1 MLVATLCV
9 AWATNAQ
16 NLGDYRFSTG
26 TDASKWITLT
36 SNTNLLG
43 TGNAD
48 GRASS
53 LQNIGFTFPFGEGSY
68 TQFSVNSDGNLRL
81 GSTVTG
87 TSNYTTPFS
96 STNSNSNGPKINFLG
111 CDGYFADSIH
121 YVYAENTV
129 DANDDSLLVVEF
141 CLGTYTTATRYQ
153 RYKWQVHLYPN
164 GDITAVIA
172 ATAPVLTPAVANQ
185 KGLCYS
191 PTNGVVIGP
200 GNQHYCFHNGS
211 TIAWPVNTWPAP
223 NTYYTFVRNYT
234 CTMPS
239 AITLHNVGT
248 TTATLSFTP
257 TGTATT
263 WIASISPAIMGMSSY
278 PTNDTM
284 ASLMFLTPNTEYM
297 VRVRTLCG
305 AGDTSNAQYFTFHTR
320 CTALT
325 AADLPYTED
334 FEDYGSGSSY
344 PINSCWFKGTNNST
358 AYPYPYS
365 TNAITGSR
373 SLYFYSYR
381 PSSATAAQYY
391 CYAALPELD
400 ASVDVSS
407 LTLRFNS
414 RRYSSTTSTY
424 HSLIQVGVMSD
435 PEDTSTFELV
445 QVVDMTSQAALA
457 VQANDIDFSS
467 YTGTGKYIA
476 LFSPVVETT
485 TTAYNYIYIDDIEL
499 LPTPTCF
506 RPTNVTASNI
516 TTTEATITWTP
527 DATNGNNF
535 VVAYGMGNDPAT
547 MPQIA
552 VTGDSVRLT
561 GLNHSST
568 YNVYVKAICDTND
581 QSEFSIAGT
590 FNTACAAVSLPFSE
604 DFDSYTTSTTS
615 TTGVEPNCWTIA
627 HKDVTWSLASNNP
640 QIYYGSSNA
649 HSGNY
654 SLRLYY
660 RCIYALPEM
669 DANINELRMTFWVK
683 QTSSN
688 YRLVVGVMDN
698 LSDETSFVPIDT
710 IICSSTSASEE
721 HVVNF
726 NGYTGTGRFIAFRN
740 INGPSTSYSYSYNYI
755 DDVLVEQ
762 VAPPVPVCVPT
773 TWTTGDSTGNGYYT
787 PVNNYYKYT
796 LTETLI
802 TAEEIGGPMRIDT
815 ISYHY
820 MHSSPM
826 TDKTDVTIWLQPT
839 TKTEFSSTSD
849 IDLLDS
855 SIAVQVFSGA
865 MNFSQGWNDI
875 VLPEPYFLDGTSNLM
890 VIVDD
895 NSNDYNS
902 NSHKFSTAACTGY
915 KTITWYSDSQ
925 NPDPVTGNNSVTES
939 AFSGSKTR
947 YQYRVR
953 MALKG
958 CDLSTCRKPNDL
970 AVSNIT
976 ATSATLNWSDNND
989 GATYTV
995 VNLADSTIIYSGV
1008 TAGNLTMNN
1017 LTPETSY
1024 ALGVY
1029 ANCSADDSSFMTTVS
1044 FATPASCVVPTNF
1057 VCSGFTTTTATLTW
1071 VDNNSNATYTIY
1083 NMNDSSVVATG
1094 INGYTYTVSGLT
1106 ANTSYTFGLVANCS
1120 ADDVSGVVTTS
1131 VYTGYCQPTP
1141 TSMDGDGIVNVS
1153 FGGMTNTNHP
1163 TSAGYADYTSMSG
1176 TVPAGTTATVNIT
1189 YSTSYSYGTIIW
1201 VDWNNNMVFDGDEV
1215 AYVGE
1220 SDDDDPTTLTATF
1233 SIPASQAPGSYRM
1246 RIVGADSYFDSYTSS
1261 IAAAANANPCA
1272 SYSWGVAEDYTL
1284 TVTAMPNCLPV
1295 TNLTAEATTYNVT
1308 LNWSDDNNTGATY
1321 TVYNM
1326 SDTSVVATGITG
1338 YTYNVTGLTANTQ
1351 YTFAVVANCSADDAS
1366 DPTTVTVST
1375 LCTTFSLPFTEDF
1388 AASSSSR
1395 ACWTLDYPES
1405 SNAITYVTL
1414 NGNDML
1420 RFSSYSYASDYNQYA
1435 YSPILTPTPGT
1446 DSMGIRIRYA
1456 TYGSS
1461 DQLWFGYRTADTND
1475 YVWSES
1481 YTTSGSSDM
1490 QYFTATVPGNTVQL
1504 GFHYY
1509 GSYAYYAWID
1519 SVDVWEYAT
1528 PEPPTPVCVPITW
1541 TTGDST
1547 GNGYYT
1553 PVNDYYKYTLSETII
1568 TAEEI
1573 GGPMRIDT
1581 ISYHYMYSTPM
1592 SSKTDVTIWLQP
1604 TTKSAFSSSS
1614 DIDLLD
1620 SSIAV
1625 QIFSDSMNFSQ
1636 GWNDIALPVP
1646 YFFDGTT
1653 NLMVIVDDNS
1663 NDYDGSSYKF
1673 STANCTG
1680 YKTISWYSD
1689 SQNPDPVNG
1698 NNSLTESAFTG
1709 SKAYYQ
1715 YRVRMALK
1723 GCDMITCH
1731 KPTIT
1736 SVTYDDE
1743 SAVIYFAASDGG
1755 NYIATLTDGT
1765 TTSTVTTNDP
1775 MASFNNLLSNTV
1787 YTFSVRTICGNGDT
1801 SMAAVTEFRTNCGA
1815 TLALPY
1821 TEDFSGYDNLPSYP
1835 YYGPSVTP
1843 SCWDYYSNG
1852 TNTVETSTTS
1862 AYYGGVSQYTS
1873 TGSYGCI
1880 EANNPYLYMPIQ
1892 LTGANVTS
1900 STYLNYGI
1908 QRGSVKYAVLPAF
1921 AQALNGLQISF
1932 DYKMSSTYSSTGAAA
1947 TLELGYVTGDT
1958 STFQSI
1964 QSYQATT
1971 TLQHVTDL
1979 NLSTLAASA
1988 PAGAR
1993 LAFKFSGVHN
2003 GTGTSS
2009 YSNVALGI
2017 DNILVETLP
2026 TCSRVTN
2033 LAVSNVDINSVTLT
2047 WNDTL
2052 NTGATYTVYDMAD
2065 TSVVAT
2071 GITATTYTVTGL
2083 TSNTQYTFGVMANCS
2098 ATDNSSMATVSTRTS
2113 CDVYQLPFTEDFSA
2127 NLISDP
2133 CWRGATNTAENIFA
2147 GAPLILTTPS
2157 WSYASSVRDG
2167 IAAGHYYKNVYGS
2180 SVKSWMITPAI
2191 DLSTVTTAQLS
2202 FDVALTDYSNAA
2214 LPDANGDT
2222 NTSQAFMVIVSPDG
2236 GNTWSAANATVW
2248 QNVGGDYTYASLAD
2262 TVYQNK
2268 VINLDQY
2275 VGDTIK
2281 IAFYAQSLWSGGD
2294 NDLHLDNISV
2304 TGESLVQPGLH
2315 VTVASADSTMGTT
2328 IPAPGTYDFY
2338 EGDTMYFLAV
2348 ANPGYQFVNWTATSF
2363 GVTDTSTINPI
2374 YSVLSANMI
2383 DMNVTLTANFEPVGN
2398 TCNVTIYAEDEY
2410 GDGWNGNTITIMQGT
2425 NTVGS
2430 YSMPDQGM
2438 SNTRVYDTVTFAVQA
2453 GIPVSF
2459 GWTTGSWASEV
2470 SFSILDGSGSAVYSC
2485 TDGDDL
2491 SDVVFFTLS
2500 DPCPTCAGVQNLAV
2514 SNITTNSATLVW
2526 TSDNNNATYTVYD
2539 MSDTSVIASGLT
2551 AQTYTITGLSFETN
2565 YQFGVAVNCSA
2576 TESSSIATVNAFTGY
2591 CLPNPTSVDNSGIT
2605 SVSFGGMTN
2614 TTHPTSAMY
2623 ANYSSMSGNVP
2634 AGTTATVDITY
2645 ATGYTYGTIIWVD
2658 WDNSLTF
2665 DGNEVVYV
2673 GQSESTNPTTLTATF
2688 EIPATQALGSYRMRI
2703 LGSDS
2708 YFDSYTGS
2716 IAAAANANP
2725 CGSYSYGVAEDY
2737 TLNVTSMPSC
2747 LPINGLTATATYNSV
2762 TLSWI
2767 DTNNTGATYTVYDMS
2782 DTSVLASGLTATTYT
2797 ATGLNSNSDY
2807 VFGVASNCSS
2817 TESSYITNVSFH
2829 TEMAPIMCGTDLAS
2843 IYVNADSATGN
2854 TSYMPGYSLYNYS
2867 YTEVIVPASRLTGLG
2882 EIKGMAFEVANFNAS
2897 AGQKFDNCEIYL
2909 MHTNATSL
2917 SDGFIQDSNNFQ
2929 LVYSGTLNYESAGWR
2944 NVTFDNSFMYNGLSN
2959 VVVAVRR
2966 NHGSWTS
2973 GSSFVA
2979 YTDSVQVARYVYRD
2993 ASAYTI
2999 GEITGGT
3006 ATTTVP
3012 LYRLIG
3018 CESTLP
3024 APVTI
3029 NIASDNTTMGTTLPA
3044 PGTYT
3049 YNVGDSVSAAA
3060 VANPGYHFTYW
3071 VISFGILSDT
3081 IPFSSY
3087 SDVIPAFV
3095 SGMTL
3100 NLTAHFAAN
3109 QYTVTASPNSPMMGT
3124 VTGSGTYS
3132 HGSTATL
3139 TAVPTTNTHFV
3150 QWNDGD
3156 THATRTIV
3164 VTSDTAF
3171 TATFAYNPVTVT
3183 LINANPTMGTT
3194 NPVPGT
3200 YTFNLG
3206 DSIEALATA
3215 NTGYHFAYWALNMA
3229 GATDTIMD
3237 NPIGEVIPNLPMFA
3251 GMNFTVTANFAP
3263 NQYTLTV
3270 AANDNAMG
3278 TVTGSGTYNYLDTV
3292 TITATPANH
3301 CLFVQWNDGNT
3312 NAVRDVVVTGDATY
3326 TATFQALPQYELT
3339 LTADPTDGG
3348 TMTGAGLYYAGET
3361 VTIVATPNDGYH
3373 FLGWALEESTD
3384 FDYIIFTH
3392 DPTYTFT
3399 MYEQNTHF
3407 YALFE
3412 EDQIPATVT
3421 VTINNAD
3428 WGYVLINGVQTNN
3441 YEGFVGDSITLIAVA
3456 NEGFHFVDWGDLF
3469 GGDTL
3474 TLVISTPDMY
3484 VTCNFAENVGIDDV
3498 VEDNTIIYS
3507 ENSNIVVRG
3516 AEMQTIRVFDVIG
3529 RLVAQRNAAAVEET
3543 IQMPATGVYLVKIG
3557 DRPARRVVVRK

>member
-1 MLVATLCV
+1 MLVAALCV

-16 NLGDYRFSTG
+16 NLAEYRFSTG

-36 SNTNLLG
+36 TDTNLLG
-43 TGNAD
+43 TGYVD
-48 GRASS
+48 SRASS
-53 LQNIGFTFPFGEGSY
+53 LLNIGFAFPYGDSSY

-87 TSNYTTPFS
+87 TGNYTTPFS
-96 STNSNSNGPKINFLG
+96 STNSNSNGPKINFFG
-111 CDGYFADSIH
+111 CDGYFLDSIH

-129 DANDDSLLVVEF
+129 DANNDSLLVVEF
-141 CLGTYTTATRYQ
+141 CLGTYTTSTRYQ

-164 GDITAVIA
+164 GNIVVAYA
-172 ATAPVLTPAVANQ
+172 ATAPVMAPAVAHQ
-185 KGLCYS
+185 KGFCINS
-191 PTNGVVIGP
+191 TNGMVIGP
-200 GNQHYCFHNGS
+200 DNQYYCFHNGS
-211 TIAWPVNTWPAP
+211 TIAWAANTWPAP
-223 NTYYTFVRNYT
+223 NTFYTFTPTNST

-239 AITLHNVGT
+239 AITLHDVGT
-248 TTATLSFTP
+248 TTATLSLTP
-257 TGTATT
+257 SCTSST
-263 WIASISPAIMGMSSY
+263 WIAYITPAVMGMSSY
-278 PTNDTM
+278 PITDTM
-284 ASLMFLTPNTEYM
+284 ASLMFLTPNTDYM

-305 AGDTSNAQYFTFHTR
+305 VGDTSNAQYFTFHTR
-320 CTALT
+320 CADIT

-334 FEDYGSGSSY
+334 FSGHS
-344 PINSCWFKGTNNST
+344 NMQ
-358 AYPYPYS
+358 AYPYYGPSVTPHCWDFYSNGTNTVETSGTSVYYGGVAQYTSTSSYGCIEANNPYLYMPIQLTGASVTS
-365 TNAITGSR
+365 TTYLNYGIQRGSVKYAVLPAITP
-373 SLYFYSYR
+373 SLNGLQISFDYKMSSAY
-381 PSSATAAQYY
+381 SATAA
-391 CYAALPELD
+391 AATLELGY
-400 ASVDVSS
+400 V
-407 LTLRFNS
+407 T
-414 RRYSSTTSTY
+414 
-424 HSLIQVGVMSD
+424 G
-435 PEDTSTFELV
+435 DTSTFQSMQSYQAVTTLQHVIELNLA
-445 QVVDMTSQAALA
+445 TLAASAPAGARLA
-457 VQANDIDFSS
+457 FKFSGVHNGTGTSS
-467 YTGTGKYIA
+467 YSNVSVG
-476 LFSPVVETT
+476 
-485 TTAYNYIYIDDIEL
+485 IDNILIEM
-499 LPTPTCF
+499 LPTCS
-506 RPTNVTASNI
+506 RI
-516 TTTEATITWTP
+516 T
-527 DATNGNNF
+527 
-535 VVAYGMGNDPAT
+535 
-547 MPQIA
+547 
-552 VTGDSVRLT
+552 
-561 GLNHSST
+561 
-568 YNVYVKAICDTND
+568 
-581 QSEFSIAGT
+581 
-590 FNTACAAVSLPFSE
+590 
-604 DFDSYTTSTTS
+604 
-615 TTGVEPNCWTIA
+615 
-627 HKDVTWSLASNNP
+627 
-640 QIYYGSSNA
+640 
-649 HSGNY
+649 
-654 SLRLYY
+654 
-660 RCIYALPEM
+660 
-669 DANINELRMTFWVK
+669 
-683 QTSSN
+683 
-688 YRLVVGVMDN
+688 
-698 LSDETSFVPIDT
+698 
-710 IICSSTSASEE
+710 
-721 HVVNF
+721 
-726 NGYTGTGRFIAFRN
+726 
-740 INGPSTSYSYSYNYI
+740 
-755 DDVLVEQ
+755 
-762 VAPPVPVCVPT
+762 
-773 TWTTGDSTGNGYYT
+773 
-787 PVNNYYKYT
+787 
-796 LTETLI
+796 
-802 TAEEIGGPMRIDT
+802 
-815 ISYHY
+815 
-820 MHSSPM
+820 
-826 TDKTDVTIWLQPT
+826 
-839 TKTEFSSTSD
+839 
-849 IDLLDS
+849 
-855 SIAVQVFSGA
+855 
-865 MNFSQGWNDI
+865 
-875 VLPEPYFLDGTSNLM
+875 
-890 VIVDD
+890 
-895 NSNDYNS
+895 
-902 NSHKFSTAACTGY
+902 
-915 KTITWYSDSQ
+915 
-925 NPDPVTGNNSVTES
+925 
-939 AFSGSKTR
+939 
-947 YQYRVR
+947 
-953 MALKG
+953 
-958 CDLSTCRKPNDL
+958 DL
-970 AVSNIT
+970 AVSNVDIN
-976 ATSATLNWSDNND
+976 S
-989 GATYTV
+989 
-995 VNLADSTIIYSGV
+995 
-1008 TAGNLTMNN
+1008 
-1017 LTPETSY
+1017 
-1024 ALGVY
+1024 
-1029 ANCSADDSSFMTTVS
+1029 
-1044 FATPASCVVPTNF
+1044 
-1057 VCSGFTTTTATLTW
+1057 ATLTW
-1071 VDNNSNATYTIY
+1071 
-1083 NMNDSSVVATG
+1083 ND
-1094 INGYTYTVSGLT
+1094 
-1106 ANTSYTFGLVANCS
+1106 
-1120 ADDVSGVVTTS
+1120 
-1131 VYTGYCQPTP
+1131 
-1141 TSMDGDGIVNVS
+1141 
-1153 FGGMTNTNHP
+1153 
-1163 TSAGYADYTSMSG
+1163 
-1176 TVPAGTTATVNIT
+1176 
-1189 YSTSYSYGTIIW
+1189 
-1201 VDWNNNMVFDGDEV
+1201 
-1215 AYVGE
+1215 
-1220 SDDDDPTTLTATF
+1220 TL
-1233 SIPASQAPGSYRM
+1233 
-1246 RIVGADSYFDSYTSS
+1246 
-1261 IAAAANANPCA
+1261 
-1272 SYSWGVAEDYTL
+1272 
-1284 TVTAMPNCLPV
+1284 
-1295 TNLTAEATTYNVT
+1295 
-1308 LNWSDDNNTGATY
+1308 NTGATY
-1321 TVYNM
+1321 TVYDM
-1326 SDTSVVATGITG
+1326 ADTSVVATGITAT
-1338 YTYNVTGLTANTQ
+1338 TYVVTGLTSNTQ
-1351 YTFAVVANCSADDAS
+1351 YTFGVMANCSATDNS
-1366 DPTTVTVST
+1366 PITTVST
-1375 LCTTFSLPFTEDF
+1375 RTNCDVFQLPFTE
-1388 AASSSSR
+1388 
-1395 ACWTLDYPES
+1395 
-1405 SNAITYVTL
+1405 
-1414 NGNDML
+1414 
-1420 RFSSYSYASDYNQYA
+1420 
-1435 YSPILTPTPGT
+1435 
-1446 DSMGIRIRYA
+1446 
-1456 TYGSS
+1456 
-1461 DQLWFGYRTADTND
+1461 
-1475 YVWSES
+1475 
-1481 YTTSGSSDM
+1481 
-1490 QYFTATVPGNTVQL
+1490 
-1504 GFHYY
+1504 
-1509 GSYAYYAWID
+1509 
-1519 SVDVWEYAT
+1519 
-1528 PEPPTPVCVPITW
+1528 
-1541 TTGDST
+1541 
-1547 GNGYYT
+1547 
-1553 PVNDYYKYTLSETII
+1553 
-1568 TAEEI
+1568 
-1573 GGPMRIDT
+1573 
-1581 ISYHYMYSTPM
+1581 
-1592 SSKTDVTIWLQP
+1592 
-1604 TTKSAFSSSS
+1604 
-1614 DIDLLD
+1614 
-1620 SSIAV
+1620 
-1625 QIFSDSMNFSQ
+1625 NFSAYT
-1636 GWNDIALPVP
+1636 GLP
-1646 YFFDGTT
+1646 T
-1653 NLMVIVDDNS
+1653 
-1663 NDYDGSSYKF
+1663 
-1673 STANCTG
+1673 
-1680 YKTISWYSD
+1680 
-1689 SQNPDPVNG
+1689 
-1698 NNSLTESAFTG
+1698 
-1709 SKAYYQ
+1709 
-1715 YRVRMALK
+1715 
-1723 GCDMITCH
+1723 
-1731 KPTIT
+1731 
-1736 SVTYDDE
+1736 
-1743 SAVIYFAASDGG
+1743 
-1755 NYIATLTDGT
+1755 
-1765 TTSTVTTNDP
+1765 
-1775 MASFNNLLSNTV
+1775 
-1787 YTFSVRTICGNGDT
+1787 
-1801 SMAAVTEFRTNCGA
+1801 
-1815 TLALPY
+1815 
-1821 TEDFSGYDNLPSYP
+1821 YP

-1843 SCWDYYSNG
+1843 FCWDYYSNG

-1862 AYYGGVSQYTS
+1862 AYYGGVAQYTS
-1873 TGSYGCI
+1873 TSSYGCI

-1921 AQALNGLQISF
+1921 AQSLNGLQISF
-1932 DYKMSSTYSSTGAAA
+1932 DYKMSTAYSATASAA
-1947 TLELGYVTGDT
+1947 TLELGYITGDT
-1958 STFQSI
+1958 STFQSM
-1964 QSYQATT
+1964 QSYQAVT
-1971 TLQHVTDL
+1971 TLQHVIEL
-1979 NLSTLAASA
+1979 NLATLAASA

-2009 YSNVALGI
+2009 YSNVSVGI
-2017 DNILVETLP
+2017 DNILIEMLP
-2026 TCSRVTN
+2026 TCSRITD
-2033 LAVSNVDINSVTLT
+2033 LAVSNVDINSATLT

-2071 GITATTYTVTGL
+2071 GITATTYVVTGL

-2113 CDVYQLPFTEDFSA
+2113 CDAYQLPFTEDFSA
-2127 NLISDP
+2127 NLSSNL
-2133 CWRGATNTAENIFA
+2133 CWRGATGTTAAQVFA
-2147 GAPLILTTPS
+2147 GASLNLTTPN
-2157 WSYASSVRDG
+2157 WSYVSSTRDG
-2167 IAAGHYYKNVYGS
+2167 LAGGHYYKNVYGTS
-2180 SVKSWMITPAI
+2180 IKSWIITPAI
-2191 DLSTVTTAQLS
+2191 DLSTVSTAQLS
-2202 FDVALTDYSNAA
+2202 FDVALTDYNNAA
-2214 LPDANGDT
+2214 LPDENGDT
-2222 NTSQAFMVIVSPDG
+2222 NTSQAFMVIVSTDG
-2236 GNTWSAANATVW
+2236 GNTWSASNATVW

-2268 VINLDQY
+2268 VISLNQY

-2281 IAFYAQSLWSGGD
+2281 IAFYCQSLWSGGD

-2315 VTVASADSTMGTT
+2315 VTVASADTTMGTT
-2328 IPAPGTYDFY
+2328 VPAPGTYDFY

-2374 YSVLSANMI
+2374 YSVLSANII

-2425 NTVGS
+2425 DTVGS

-2438 SNTRVYDTVTFAVQA
+2438 SSTRVYDTVTFAVQA

-2514 SNITTNSATLVW
+2514 SNLTTNSATLVW

-2708 YFDSYTGS
+2708 YFDSYTSS

-2737 TLNVTSMPSC
+2737 TLIVTSMPSC

-2829 TEMAPIMCGTDLAS
+2829 TEMDPIMCGTDLAS

-2882 EIKGMAFEVANFNAS
+2882 EIKGMAFEVADFNAS

-3109 QYTVTASPNSPMMGT
+3109 QYTVTASPNSPVMGT

-3139 TAVPTTNTHFV
+3139 TAVPAANTHFV

-3156 THATRTIV
+3156 TNATRTIV
-3164 VTSDTAF
+3164 VTSDTTF
-3171 TATFAYNPVTVT
+3171 TATFAFNPVTVT

-3206 DSIEALATA
+3206 DSIGALATA

-3270 AANDNAMG
+3270 AANDNTMG

-3326 TATFQALPQYELT
+3326 TATFQAEPQYEVT
-3339 LTADPTDGG
+3339 FIVVPDNGG
-3348 TMTGAGLYYAGET
+3348 TVSGAGLYYAGES
-3361 VTIVATPNDGYH
+3361 VTIIANPNNGYH
-3373 FLGWALEESTD
+3373 FVGWAYEGTVD
-3384 FDYIIFTH
+3384 PFDYFIFSH
-3392 DPTYTFT
+3392 EQTYTFSMT
-3399 MYEQNTHF
+3399 EQNQHI
-3407 YALFE
+3407 YALFA
-3412 EDQIPATVT
+3412 EDAEPVSVT
-3421 VTINNAD
+3421 VTINNPD
-3428 WGYVLINGVQTNN
+3428 WGHVLINGVQTNTVTVN
-3441 YEGFVGDSITLIAVA
+3441 VGDNIVLEAVA
-3456 NEGFHFVDWGDLF
+3456 ADGFHFDRWEGVPTVN
-3469 GGDTL
+3469 DTIPGPVCSF
-3474 TLVISTPDMY
+3474 T
-3484 VTCNFAENVGIDDV
+3484 VTEAININCFFAENVGINDV
-3498 VEDNTIIYS
+3498 VEDNIVIYS
-3507 ENSNIVVRG
+3507 ENSSIMVRG
-3516 AEMQTIRVFDVIG
+3516 AEQQTIRVFDVVG
-3529 RLVAQRNAAAVEET
+3529 RMVAQRNATAIEET
-3543 IQMPATGVYLVKIG
+3543 IQMPSTGVYLVQIG
-3557 DRPARRVVVRK
+3557 NRPARRVVVRK

>member
-1 MLVATLCV
+1 MLVAALCV

-16 NLGDYRFSTG
+16 TLGDYVYSTG

-36 SNTNLLG
+36 DSTNLMG

-53 LQNIGFTFPFGEGSY
+53 VQNIGFAFPFGEGSY

-87 TSNYTTPFS
+87 TGSYGTPFS
-96 STNSNSNGPKINFLG
+96 SSASNTNSPKINFFG
-111 CDGYFADSIH
+111 CDGYYLDTIH

-129 DANDDSLLVVEF
+129 DANNDSLLVVEF
-141 CLGTYTTATRYQ
+141 NLGTYTTTTRAQ
-153 RYKWQVHLYPN
+153 HYKWQVQLYPN
-164 GDITAVIA
+164 GNIVVVYAP
-172 ATAPVLTPAVANQ
+172 TAPAQAPAVAHQ
-185 KGLCYS
+185 KGMCFNVS
-191 PTNGVVIGP
+191 NGVVITP
-200 GNQHYCFHNGS
+200 DNQVHYYTNGS
-211 TIAWPVNTWPAP
+211 SLNWESGTWPAP
-223 NTYYTFVRNYT
+223 NTYYSFSRSAIT

-239 AITLHNVGT
+239 AISVHAVGT

-257 TGTATT
+257 TGSASV
-263 WIASISPAIMGMSSY
+263 WIASINPPIMGMSSY
-278 PTNDTM
+278 PTTDTS
-284 ASLMFLTPNTEYM
+284 ATLMFLTPNTEYTVC
-297 VRVRTLCG
+297 VRSLCGPGDTSVAQYTTFRTLCN
-305 AGDTSNAQYFTFHTR
+305 S
-320 CTALT
+320 LT

-334 FEDYGSGSSY
+334 FEAYGSGSSN
-344 PINSCWFKGTNNST
+344 PISTCWTKGTNNST
-358 AYPYPYS
+358 AYPYPFA

-373 SLYFYSYR
+373 SLYFYSYK
-381 PSSATAAQYY
+381 PSSATSTSYY
-391 CYAALPELD
+391 CYAALPQLD
-400 ASVDVSS
+400 ASVDITG

-424 HSLIQVGVMSD
+424 RSLIQVGVMTD
-435 PEDTSTFELV
+435 PTDLSTFELV
-445 QVVDMTSQAALA
+445 QLVNMTSLPSLTIQSNEINFA
-457 VQANDIDFSS
+457 S

-476 LFSPVVETT
+476 FYSPVIDTT
-485 TTAYNYIYIDDIEL
+485 SYAYNYIYIDDVEL
-499 LPTPTCF
+499 LFTPTCI
-506 RPTNVTASNI
+506 RPTGVTVSNL
-516 TTTEATITWTP
+516 TSSTATVSWTP
-527 DATNGNNF
+527 ASSEQNTF
-535 VVAYGMGNDPAT
+535 VVAYGTGTDPTAMT
-547 MPQIA
+547 Q
-552 VTGDSVRLT
+552 VTVSGTSLT
-561 GLNHSST
+561 LSGLNQST
-568 YNVYVKAICDTND
+568 EYNVYVKAVCDAND
-581 QSEFSIAGT
+581 QSDFSSPASFTTLCGPT
-590 FNTACAAVSLPFSE
+590 PLPFSE
-604 DFDSYTTSTTS
+604 DFDNLSSNL
-615 TTGVEPNCWTIA
+615 PNCWT
-627 HKDVTWSLASNNP
+627 KV
-640 QIYYGSSNA
+640 GSGTVAKYSSTTYS
-649 HSGNY
+649 HSGSY
-654 SLRLYY
+654 SLKFNGSTSNLVL
-660 RCIYALPEM
+660 LPEF
-669 DANINELRMTFWVK
+669 DAPTNTLTMSAWMRPESFTNSNCGTF
-683 QTSSN
+683 S
-688 YRLVVGVMDN
+688 VGYVTDPTDA
-698 LSDETSFVPIDT
+698 SSFVAVET
-710 IICSSTSASEE
+710 
-721 HVVNF
+721 
-726 NGYTGTGRFIAFRN
+726 
-740 INGPSTSYSYSYNYI
+740 YSYNDFSTVENRVI
-755 DDVLVEQ
+755 DFASVPANAQIAMRHNANSTAWYWFVDDIEVS
-762 VAPPVPVCVPT
+762 VATPSCVAT
-773 TWTTGDSTGNGYYT
+773 TWTSGDSTGNSYYT

-796 LTETLI
+796 LSETII
-802 TAEEIGGPMRIDT
+802 TAEEIGGPMLIDT
-815 ISYHY
+815 LSYHY
-820 MHSSPM
+820 MYSSPM
-826 TDKTDVTIWLQPT
+826 TDKFDVTIWLQPT
-839 TKTEFSSTSD
+839 TKSVFANSSD
-849 IDLLDS
+849 IDLLDTTV
-855 SIAVQVFSGA
+855 AVQIFHDS

-875 VLPEPYFLDGTSNLM
+875 ALPTPYLFDGNSNLM
-890 VIVDD
+890 IIVDD
-895 NSNDYNS
+895 NSGDYNS

-925 NPDPVTGNNSVTES
+925 NPDPLTGNNSVNET
-939 AFSGSKTR
+939 AFSGTKTY

-958 CDLSTCRKPNDL
+958 CDLSTCHKPTDL
-970 AVSNIT
+970 AVTNVT

-1029 ANCSADDSSFMTTVS
+1029 ANCSADDSSFMATVS

-1083 NMNDSSVVATG
+1083 NMNDSSVVTTG

-1106 ANTSYTFGLVANCS
+1106 ANTAYTFGLVANCS

-1131 VYTGYCQPTP
+1131 VYTGYCQPSP
-1141 TSMDGDGIVNVS
+1141 SSMDGDGIVGVS

-1163 TSAGYADYTSMSG
+1163 TSAGYADYSSMSG
-1176 TVPAGTTATVNIT
+1176 NVAAGTVATVDIT
-1189 YSTSYSYGTIIW
+1189 YSTGYTYGTIIW
-1201 VDWNNNMVFDGDEV
+1201 VDWNSNMVFEGDEV
-1215 AYVGE
+1215 VYVGT
-1220 SDDDDPTTLTATF
+1220 SGDDEPTTLSATF

-1284 TVTAMPNCLPV
+1284 TITAMPNCLPV
-1295 TNLTAEATTYNVT
+1295 TNLTAEAATYNVT
-1308 LNWSDDNNTGATY
+1308 LNWSDANNTGATY

-1375 LCTTFSLPFTEDF
+1375 LCTTFSLPFSEDF

-1405 SNAITYVTL
+1405 SNTITYVTL

-1475 YVWSES
+1475 YVWSEA

-1553 PVNDYYKYTLSETII
+1553 PVNDYYKYTLTETII

-1698 NNSLTESAFTG
+1698 NNSLTESAFSGTK
-1709 SKAYYQ
+1709 SYYQ
-1715 YRVRMALK
+1715 YRARMALK

-1743 SAVIYFAASDGG
+1743 SAIIYFAASDGG

-1921 AQALNGLQISF
+1921 AQPLNGLQISF
-1932 DYKMSSTYSSTGAAA
+1932 DYKMSSAYSSTGAAA

-2033 LAVSNVDINSVTLT
+2033 LAVSNVNSNNVTLT
-2047 WNDTL
+2047 WNDTI

-2065 TSVVAT
+2065 NSVIAT
-2071 GITATTYTVTGL
+2071 GITTTTYVVTGL
-2083 TSNTQYTFGVMANCS
+2083 TPNTQYTFGVMVNCS

-2113 CDVYQLPFTEDFSA
+2113 CDAYQLPFTEDFSA
-2127 NLISDP
+2127 NLSSNL
-2133 CWRGATNTAENIFA
+2133 CWRGATGTTAAQVFA
-2147 GAPLILTTPS
+2147 GASLNLTTPN
-2157 WSYASSVRDG
+2157 WSYVSSTRDG
-2167 IAAGHYYKNVYGS
+2167 LAGGHYYKNVYGTS
-2180 SVKSWMITPAI
+2180 IKSWIITPAI
-2191 DLSTVTTAQLS
+2191 DLSTVSTAQLS
-2202 FDVALTDYSNAA
+2202 FDVALTDYNNAA
-2214 LPDANGDT
+2214 LPDENGDT
-2222 NTSQAFMVIVSPDG
+2222 NTSQAFMVIVSTDG
-2236 GNTWSAANATVW
+2236 GNTWSASNATVW

-2268 VINLDQY
+2268 VISLNQY

-2281 IAFYAQSLWSGGD
+2281 IAFYCQSLWSGGD
-2294 NDLHLDNISV
+2294 NDLHIDNISV

-2315 VTVASADSTMGTT
+2315 VTVASADTTMGTT
-2328 IPAPGTYDFY
+2328 VPAPGTYDFY

-2374 YSVLSANMI
+2374 YSVLSANII

-2425 NTVGS
+2425 DTVGS

-2438 SNTRVYDTVTFAVQA
+2438 SSTRVYDTVTFAVQA

-2514 SNITTNSATLVW
+2514 SNLTTNSATLVW

-2737 TLNVTSMPSC
+2737 TLIVTSMPSC

-3109 QYTVTASPNSPMMGT
+3109 QYTVTASPNSPVMGT

-3139 TAVPTTNTHFV
+3139 TAVPAANTHFV

-3206 DSIEALATA
+3206 DSIGALATA

-3270 AANDNAMG
+3270 AANDNTMG

-3326 TATFQALPQYELT
+3326 TATFQAEPQYELT

-3428 WGYVLINGVQTNN
+3428 WGYVLINGVQTNT
-3441 YEGFVGDSITLIAVA
+3441 YQGYVGDSITLIAVA

-3469 GGDTL
+3469 GGDTV
-3474 TLVISTPDMY
+3474 TLFISTPDMY